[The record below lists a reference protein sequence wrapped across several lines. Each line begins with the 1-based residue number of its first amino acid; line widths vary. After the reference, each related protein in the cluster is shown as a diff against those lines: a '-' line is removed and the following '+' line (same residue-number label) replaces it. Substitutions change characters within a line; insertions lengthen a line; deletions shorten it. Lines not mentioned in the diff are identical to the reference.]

1 MTPLKPLAVPLRGT
15 HLIEASAGTGKT
27 HTITTLYLRLL
38 LEAERPVG
46 HILVVTYTDAATA
59 ELRARIRHR
68 LRAAL
73 HAIEG
78 GGETASAP
86 AEAVLEQLV
95 RQRCAAGQAEH
106 D

>member
-27 HTITTLYLRLL
+27 HTITTLYLRLV
-38 LEAERPVG
+38 LEAERAVG
-46 HILVVTYTDAATA
+46 NILVVTYTAAATA

-73 HAIEG
+73 HAIEAG
-78 GGETASAP
+78 
-86 AEAVLEQLV
+86 AEAAGDPDDDVLAQLV
-95 RQRCAAGQAEH
+95 RRRLAA
-106 D
+106 